1 MKRKI
6 SITTGSRSDYGL
18 LRPILKKISSS
29 KKLDLYLIAAGMH
42 LTKKYGLTINE
53 IKKDGFKIYA
63 RVNMVPKDDSA
74 FFLAKSLGEG
84 IIQFSKIFMK
94 LKPDINVVLGDR
106 DEMLASA
113 LAASHMNIFNAHI
126 HGGEVSGSLDE
137 YNRHAI
143 TKISVIHFAATKK
156 SRERIIKMGENP
168 KNVFLA
174 GSPAVDEVINNKIT
188 PKQELE
194 KIYGMKFKGDE
205 IILLQH
211 PVTTRPEESGIEIQN
226 TLNSLIKFKKRI
238 IAIAPNSDTG
248 NNQIFRYLQSY
259 SNKYDFIKMYRSI
272 PRSDYMGLLKNCGVL
287 VGNSSSGL
295 IEASYFNIPVVN
307 IGMRQKNRE
316 RGKNV
321 FDVEK
326 SSTNLI
332 YQTVKHA
339 LKIKRK
345 RKFKNEYVYGN
356 GTASAKIVK
365 YLESVVLNKEL
376 LEKQLLY

>member
-113 LAASHMNIFNAHI
+113 LAASHMNILNAHI

-188 PKQELE
+188 PKHELE